1 MYTSRK
7 VKSVLLIP
15 PEIEEGTP
23 HWVRA
28 DRSRMCQI
36 VGNLLSNS
44 CKFTLNGSIGAN
56 ITTEKMNAER
66 TQGNLLI
73 TVKVRDFYFFFGVFG
88 ISHFSFNTGHRMWDP
103 QRRTN
108 EIVSV
113 IHTNRRRSTK

>member
-1 MYTSRK
+1 MKACYQVYTSRK

-44 CKFTLNGSIGAN
+44 CKFTLSGSIGV
-56 ITTEKMNAER
+56 TVKSER
-66 TQGNLLI
+66 CENEEYLLI
-73 TVKVRDFYFFFGVFG
+73 TVKVRAFYFF
-88 ISHFSFNTGHRMWDP
+88 
-103 QRRTN
+103 
-108 EIVSV
+108 
-113 IHTNRRRSTK
+113 

>member
-1 MYTSRK
+1 MIVFFVSFPLTFSLLFFQNFDVCDAMKACYQVYTSRK

-44 CKFTLNGSIGAN
+44 CKFTLNGSIGV
-56 ITTEKMNAER
+56 TVKSER
-66 TQGNLLI
+66 CENEEYLLI
-73 TVKVRDFYFFFGVFG
+73 TVKVRGFYFF
-88 ISHFSFNTGHRMWDP
+88 
-103 QRRTN
+103 
-108 EIVSV
+108 
-113 IHTNRRRSTK
+113 